1 MIFRTVI
8 HYNISMLQFWDT
20 PQLESTYNHTQN
32 QNERRNEGKRKIN
45 QTTPLLFCF
54 VLFQFLVFRR
64 LFILFHCISF
74 SSFLFVLLRLCLS
87 FKPKW
92 QQQQLAEAEALK
104 NLSIPLF
111 ILHLSFKFVYFI
123 SFAHSK
129 KSLSLFLSFQVP
141 RVLLSVF
148 YVLQYF
154 ISICV

>member
-1 MIFRTVI
+1 
-8 HYNISMLQFWDT
+8 MLDIVLPLKFWDT
-20 PQLESTYNHTQN
+20 PQFESTYSHTWN

-92 QQQQLAEAEALK
+92 QQQLLAEAEALK

-123 SFAHSK
+123 SFCTFK
-129 KSLSLFLSFQVP
+129 EISLTLSFISSP
-141 RVLLSVF
+141 KSIAFCVLCFAIFYQYLCIILSG
-148 YVLQYF
+148 
-154 ISICV
+154 

>member
-1 MIFRTVI
+1 MTSYLATNLSYSVC
-8 HYNISMLQFWDT
+8 YFWDT
-20 PQLESTYNHTQN
+20 PSLESTYNHTEN
-32 QNERRNEGKRKIN
+32 QNRRRNEGRRKIN

-74 SSFLFVLLRLCLS
+74 SSFLFVLP
-87 FKPKW
+87 FFQTKW
-92 QQQQLAEAEALK
+92 QQQLLAEAEPLK

-129 KSLSLFLSFQVP
+129 KSLSLFLSFRVP